1 MTEITKTETVSITY
15 TNDKITVTGKD
26 FHITL
31 NVSSAELFSIYMG
44 NKGQG
49 KATLTVDMPDPP
61 AAESKVS
68 SPEPATTPVSTPDSP
83 VENKMVPPPVE
94 VKEKTPDPVH
104 KEPES
109 KKTSTF
115 EENGG
120 IKSWQQGG

>member
-1 MTEITKTETVSITY
+1 MTDITKTETVSITY
-15 TNDKITVTGKD
+15 TNDHITVIGKD

-31 NVSSAELFSIYMG
+31 NVSSTELFSIYMG

-49 KATLTVDMPDPP
+49 KATLTVNMPDPP
-61 AAESKVS
+61 AVEPKVVV
-68 SPEPATTPVSTPDSP
+68 PEPAAIPVSTPDS
-83 VENKMVPPPVE
+83 PVE

-109 KKTSTF
+109 KKTSSF